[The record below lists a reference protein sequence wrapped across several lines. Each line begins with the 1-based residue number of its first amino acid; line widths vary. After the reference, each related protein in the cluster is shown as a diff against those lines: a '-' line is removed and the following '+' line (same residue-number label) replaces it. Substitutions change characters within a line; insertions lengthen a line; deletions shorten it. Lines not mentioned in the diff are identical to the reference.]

1 MKNVKLIKTFSRIV
15 SGVVVILFTTQ
26 LYADPTA
33 YEIIKKM
40 HEKMEGQTAMARME
54 ITITRPRFTRTILL
68 DSWSDT
74 NQNKSFIRILQPKKD
89 SGIAFL
95 KWDTN
100 LWQYIPR
107 IGKEIKIEGSLMH
120 DSWMGSDFS
129 NDDLVNASSVVDDYT
144 HKLLPPTSP
153 ENYRIE
159 LVPKPSATVVWE
171 RIVLDLRKQDYLPVV
186 QEFYDHKNNLA
197 KRMVFSNYRK
207 LGNRVI
213 PATFIMYTIK
223 NNKTISSTTMNY
235 LSATFDTKI
244 PNHIFSKSN
253 LHR

>member
-1 MKNVKLIKTFSRIV
+1 MKCLKSVKTLIQTI
-15 SGVVVILFTTQ
+15 SGLAIFLFAAH

-33 YEIIKKM
+33 FDIIKKM
-40 HEKMEGQTAMARME
+40 HEKMEGRTAIARME
-54 ITITRPRFTRTILL
+54 ITITRPRFTRTLLL

-74 NQNKSFIRILQPKKD
+74 NQNRSFIRILQPKKD

-144 HKLLPPTSP
+144 HKLLPSKSQ
-153 ENYRIE
+153 EIYRIE
-159 LVPKPSATVVWE
+159 LKPKPTATVVWE
-171 RIVLDLRKQDYLPVV
+171 RVVMELRKHDYLPVS
-186 QEFYDHKNNLA
+186 QEFYDHKNRLA
-197 KRMVFSNYRK
+197 KRMEFSNYRK

-213 PATFIMYTIK
+213 PATFVMHTIK
-223 NNKTISSTTMNY
+223 NDKTISSTTMNY
-235 LSATFDTKI
+235 ISATFDTKI